1 MITKNYWSENSIVN
15 KIMLAFC
22 NDMLINDFATEN
34 DDDYEEIYNMF
45 SADINAIENWINSND
60 VEHIKIVFAS
70 EMHRFSTMS
79 QYINDIVHIDVYT
92 KFINSVPKTNYI
104 AHNDEEI
111 AYDNNVI
118 ALGAGSSVNIIV
130 YKIA

>member
-1 MITKNYWSENSIVN
+1 MITKNYWSENSIAN

-22 NDMLINDFATEN
+22 NDMLINDFAAEN
-34 DDDYEEIYNMF
+34 DADYEEIYNMF
-45 SADINAIENWINSND
+45 NVDINAIEKWVNSND
-60 VEHIKIVFAS
+60 VKNIKIVFAS
-70 EMHRFSTMS
+70 EMYRFSTMS
-79 QYINDIVHIDVYT
+79 QYINDVVYIDVYT
-92 KFINSVPKTNYI
+92 KFVNSVPKTDYI